1 MTFELQLAGGRKVTG
16 VVSDQH
22 LDAIMEAFNGYRD
35 ATKLLIQGLG
45 RYDRQDRLVRVQ
57 SVEHT
62 ALLDPLD
69 VPARLEEFHG
79 MKAGWLDGAGVAPQ
93 HDQLDWL
100 AVSFDQYYPDELP
113 LPHTFPTPTGGI
125 EMEWSIGVQSV
136 TLEIDL
142 ATRQA
147 EWLSYE
153 KGSSQEETHSLSL
166 DANQGWSWLVDR
178 ISQLAE
184 LAK

>member
-1 MTFELQLAGGRKVTG
+1 
-16 VVSDQH
+16 
-22 LDAIMEAFNGYRD
+22 
-35 ATKLLIQGLG
+35 
-45 RYDRQDRLVRVQ
+45 
-57 SVEHT
+57 
-62 ALLDPLD
+62 
-69 VPARLEEFHG
+69 
-79 MKAGWLDGAGVAPQ
+79 MKAGWLDGDGVAPQ

-153 KGSSQEETHSLSL
+153 KDSPQEQTHSLDL
-166 DANQGWSWLVDR
+166 TTNQGWSWLIDR
-178 ISQLAE
+178 ISQFADP
-184 LAK
+184 